1 MFKRRLNPIQLN
13 SLIASLFSEHLSSV
27 TLSDY
32 QIDRTVDKRK
42 NFRIKQALDADI
54 KLGSEAGYLFKDT
67 GQFILFDCAKD
78 SSRRHMQVG
87 RMIPAPSVEDVIAAY
102 KQKSGGRLPV
112 DKTLLIPIIQCRGYL
127 KGTKRRK
134 HYALCVI
141 HNGQLH
147 LLNSQHPIFDKL
159 YPDKFK
165 DIAKAEGLSYSGSL
179 CYSTQYDNDRCGMF
193 CFTLAKALVT
203 GKISLQ
209 QLTDKRHIAGVVS
222 SEEVEANYAK
232 HRGLFEPVQQLS
244 RCELRRLNN
253 ASNDYCGVVDD
264 DTAVLE
270 SSCGSGDDDFNL
282 EPVLKTADLDRLTHL
297 THRS

>member
-134 HYALCVI
+134 HYALFI
-141 HNGQLH
+141 MAN
-147 LLNSQHPIFDKL
+147 
-159 YPDKFK
+159 
-165 DIAKAEGLSYSGSL
+165 
-179 CYSTQYDNDRCGMF
+179 
-193 CFTLAKALVT
+193 FT
-203 GKISLQ
+203 
-209 QLTDKRHIAGVVS
+209 
-222 SEEVEANYAK
+222 
-232 HRGLFEPVQQLS
+232 F
-244 RCELRRLNN
+244 
-253 ASNDYCGVVDD
+253 
-264 DTAVLE
+264 
-270 SSCGSGDDDFNL
+270 
-282 EPVLKTADLDRLTHL
+282 
-297 THRS
+297 